1 MNDNPKPIFE
11 TQTIFSLTV
20 SRATGGQPMERL
32 SEFLDLKQLA
42 TSAVALVPRFILA
55 AVILFLFWVLYR
67 ATARP
72 LRALLERSGL
82 EPILASHIV
91 DKIYRIGLFL
101 FGLVTAAGQVGINVT
116 AALAGLGVAGVAIG
130 FAGQD
135 LLSNVIAGFTI
146 FMDKPFRIGDF
157 IKVQDQFGDVT
168 NITMRSTRIRTN
180 RNTFVIIPNKK
191 IIDEVVVNH
200 SKHGETRVDVPVG
213 IAYKES
219 IPEARRA
226 LLEAVSGMDHVLAD
240 PAPSIVVK
248 ELGGSS
254 VDLLVRVW
262 ISDASREVSVFY
274 AVMETSK
281 LALDAAGIQ
290 IPYPHL
296 QLFWDDVQERV
307 VRKIATVPRLVA
319 NDRST
324 DR

>member
-1 MNDNPKPIFE
+1 MHK
-11 TQTIFSLTV
+11 LT
-20 SRATGGQPMERL
+20 
-32 SEFLDLKQLA
+32 EFLNLEQLM
-42 TSAVALVPRFILA
+42 TNAVAFLPRMIVAALV
-55 AVILFLFWVLYR
+55 LFVFWALYR
-67 ATARP
+67 ATSRP
-72 LRALLERSGL
+72 LRALLHRSGL
-82 EPILASHIV
+82 EPVLTSLVI

-101 FGLVTAAGQVGINVT
+101 FGLVTAASQVGINVT
-116 AALAGLGVAGVAIG
+116 AALAGLGVAGIAIG

-146 FMDKPFRIGDF
+146 FMDRPFRIGDF
-157 IKVQDQFGDVT
+157 IKVQDQYGDVT

-180 RNTFVIIPNKK
+180 RNTFVVIPNKK
-191 IIDEVVVNH
+191 IIDEVVINH

-219 IPEARRA
+219 IPEARRV
-226 LLEAVSGMDHVLAD
+226 LLEAVAGLEHVMND

-262 ISDASREVSVFY
+262 ISDASREVPIFY

-296 QLFWDDVQERV
+296 QLFWDDVQDRV
-307 VRKIATVPRLVA
+307 VEKIATVPRLVA
-319 NDRST
+319 NNRS
-324 DR
+324 RGG